1 MSDVRELDGH
11 QGMKQLKFKFNGID
25 NNLPTWVGEERF
37 SKACNKIAQIL
48 YEDLVYPE
56 EEIELMVSSIFHS
69 PLRAL
74 MEKEAV
80 YLPVAKKESSGS

>member
-1 MSDVRELDGH
+1 
-11 QGMKQLKFKFNGID
+11 MKQIKFKFNKID

-56 EEIELMVSSIFHS
+56 EEVEAMVSSLFHS
-69 PLRAL
+69 ALRAL
-74 MEKEAV
+74 EEQEVV
-80 YLPVAKKESSGS
+80 YLPVSGTRKVSSGS